1 MAGKKIEVASFV
13 MKLSDGNTIEMY
25 AKKSKK
31 AKKAADDMGDSH
43 KKAAENVH
51 TTDRRL
57 KGASQQ
63 CGRTSLCF

>member
-31 AKKAADDMGDSH
+31 AKKAADDMGDSIR
-43 KKAAENVH
+43 KPLRMYILLTV
-51 TTDRRL
+51 D
-57 KGASQQ
+57 
-63 CGRTSLCF
+63 